1 MPTLTPTTLFTPEKV
16 AGGSAKAFWTTTKIG
31 LVIAVVGAIVEVNTR
46 RYPQPFFYLLREALF
61 GVMPSIWFIWV
72 GLWAF
77 GGRSIW
83 AMGAAKKFLKKMEP
97 EWEDGFK
104 KHTGVSDRV
113 SVSGYFEDGKS
124 QVDGIA
130 YKDRVVHLMTRGK
143 VYSVPYSQVRT
154 WEWKIRT
161 PETVEVHGAG
171 MQATA
176 AQASANDSN
185 INAAVRA
192 FMQSGFFIQIA
203 DENNPVLQFH
213 SSDEAVLR
221 RWQEIFN
228 QIDEGKI

>member
-1 MPTLTPTTLFTPEKV
+1 MTIITTNQLFEPLKAE
-16 AGGSAKAFWTTTKIG
+16 GGTAKAFWTTTKIA
-31 LVIAVVGAIVEVNTR
+31 LVVAFIGSVLQANTA
-46 RYPQPFFYLLREALF
+46 RYPEPFMSYLVQGLFY
-61 GVMPSIWFIWV
+61 VVPSAWLMWV
-72 GLWAF
+72 VAWAF
-77 GGRSIW
+77 GGNIIW
-83 AMGAAKKFLKKMEP
+83 PMRTAEKLLKSMQPK
-97 EWEDGFK
+97 WEEEFK
-104 KHTGVSDRV
+104 THTGVSDRV

-176 AQASANDSN
+176 AQASANNSN

-192 FMQSGFFIQIA
+192 FMQSGFFIHIA
-203 DENNPVLQFH
+203 DENNPMLQFH
-213 SSDEAVLR
+213 SSDESVMR
-221 RWQEIFN
+221 KWQEIFN

>member
-1 MPTLTPTTLFTPEKV
+1 MTTLTPKTLFTPEKV
-16 AGGSAKAFWTTTKIG
+16 AGGSAKAFWTFTKIG
-31 LVIAVVGAIVEVNTR
+31 LVLAVVFAVIGVNTR
-46 RYPQPFFYLLREALF
+46 RYPEPFIYQLRETLF
-61 GVMPSIWFIWV
+61 GAVPFMWFTWV
-72 GLWAF
+72 VSWAF
-77 GGRSIW
+77 GGRHIW

-161 PETVEVHGAG
+161 PETIEVHGVG

-203 DENNPVLQFH
+203 DENNPMLQFH
-213 SSDEAVLR
+213 SSDESVLR
-221 RWQEIFN
+221 KWQEIFN